1 MADVCIFNKLLTH
14 QSPFPARPK
23 PSAKFQELF
32 FVSNPSGPRR
42 TPKTTPRKHE
52 SLVNDGMIT
61 LWETNIA
68 MEYTPEN

>member
-1 MADVCIFNKLLTH
+1 MADVCIFNKLMTH
-14 QSPFPARPK
+14 QNIPGQAQTFSEVSGTLLRLK
-23 PSAKFQELF
+23 PIWASEDTK
-32 FVSNPSGPRR
+32 
-42 TPKTTPRKHE
+42 KTTPMKHE